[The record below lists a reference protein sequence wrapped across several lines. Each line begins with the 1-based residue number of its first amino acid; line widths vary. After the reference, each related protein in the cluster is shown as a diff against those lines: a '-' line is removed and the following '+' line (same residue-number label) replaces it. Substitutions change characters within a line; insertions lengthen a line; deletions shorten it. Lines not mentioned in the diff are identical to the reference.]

1 MDNMYLDESEEGL
14 VDLNLTQEITKHHK
28 ACLKVA
34 NETIC
39 FTPYALRPETY
50 IVPVVFG
57 IIFFVGLIG
66 NGTLIYTFIK
76 EKTIRNVPNM

>member
-1 MDNMYLDESEEGL
+1 MNGQEEGL
-14 VDLNLTQEITKHHK
+14 IGLNATHEFTAHHN
-28 ACLKVA
+28 ACLEVA
-34 NETIC
+34 SEKIC

-66 NGTLIYTFIK
+66 NGTLIFIYIK
-76 EKTIRNVPNM
+76 DKTIRNVPNM